1 MAFVF
6 RGLPPGTSLSEL
18 QEFQPSLCWTWP
30 PGCPLL
36 TSLPANFADSSGL
49 VHGDTFT
56 PKWGDLHWAKW
67 PFAQEWKIYFQHG
80 QKIGITKDIFVGL
93 IVDFS
98 LVTGTLTQQMDAL
111 GAIQNCCPITG
122 GESQRDSA
130 YDFRGMVGEAA
141 EKWIEHVFLQDPSHP
156 EAVHALLKHRDS
168 SIQLAGL
175 AVLRKLTTRG
185 ADGADATIAECY
197 SWFKANPGSG
207 AIAIAFDVI
216 AKLAAVGDERLIDA
230 VGQRLDSAQ
239 LLGPP
244 SLLHEHQNNG
254 PLVTTVC
261 KRLEHTS
268 KNVRDA
274 AVVALKSLV
283 SPGNQHAIDEVCL
296 RLSHSRAWTRQAALR
311 AMTYVARQGNLQ
323 AIQAVRPL
331 LEDRAVKVVRP
342 AADAALDSLEPQR
355 RVARRT

>member
-6 RGLPPGTSLSEL
+6 RGLPPTTPLSEL
-18 QEFQPSLCWTWP
+18 EEFHPSYRWTWP

-36 TSLPANFADSSGL
+36 TSLPANLKDSPGFVHAD
-49 VHGDTFT
+49 T
-56 PKWGDLHWAKW
+56 PGFRRRFGDLHWAKW
-67 PFAQEWKIYFQHG
+67 PFAQEWKIHLQRG
-80 QKIGITKDIFVGL
+80 QEIGTNAEIFVGL

-111 GAIQNCCPITG
+111 PAIRSCCPITG

-130 YDFRGMVGEAA
+130 YDFRRMVEEAA
-141 EKWIEHVFLQDPSHP
+141 EKWIEHVFSQDPSRP
-156 EAVHALLKHRDS
+156 EAVHALLKHPNS
-168 SIQLAGL
+168 SVQRAGL
-175 AVLRKLTTRG
+175 EVLGKLTRRG
-185 ADGADATIAECY
+185 ADGADATIAECH
-197 SWFKANPGSG
+197 SWFTANPRDGVL
-207 AIAIAFDVI
+207 AFNVM
-216 AKLAAVGDERLIDA
+216 AKLAAGGDERFIDA

-239 LLGPP
+239 LLAP
-244 SLLHEHQNNG
+244 SLLREHQNNA

-268 KNVRDA
+268 KSVREA
-274 AVVALKSLV
+274 ALAALKSLV
-283 SPGNQHAIDEVCL
+283 SPDNPHAINEVCL

-311 AMTYVARQGNLQ
+311 ALTYVARQGNLQ

-355 RVARRT
+355 RVARRN